1 MQHLITKIGKGQRG
15 VRDLTWDEGKEAIR
29 LMMEG
34 QATGYQMGAFL
45 MAMRIKLEAVPELA
59 AFTAATRSYVAPL
72 SMPGEMNVVDVPAYG
87 EKHNTI
93 HICLGAAILATAAGA
108 KICLHS
114 IEHPTASSD
123 LSRILAELKIPNNLQ
138 GQDLTTTIKGLGFAY
153 LDLALY
159 HPPLVRFLE
168 LREELGA
175 QNLFHQVA
183 RLLNPTRAQSQ
194 VIGVA
199 HPPYLEKIPEAVAML
214 GGHRLLV
221 FQGVE
226 GFPELSIS
234 TPALMREL
242 RDDRIVPVH
251 LKPQD
256 VRLPLGSFQHMAVP
270 QPSSAISLPTQEA
283 LIIAKI
289 LHNEITD
296 RLRDWTIYNAAL
308 LLYAAGQ
315 APSIA
320 TGVSLAERTLESG
333 AAAKKL
339 KELSTVATSPHATA
353 PDKKVVHA

>member
-1 MQHLITKIGKGQRG
+1 MHHLITKIGKGQRG
-15 VRDLTWDEGKEAIR
+15 VRDLTWDESKEAIQ

-34 QATGYQMGAFL
+34 QATPHQVGAFL

-59 AFTAATRSYVAPL
+59 AFTATTRNYVAPL
-72 SMPGEMNVVDVPAYG
+72 SMPGDWNVVDVPAYG

-93 HICLGAAILATAAGA
+93 HICLAAAIIAAAGGA
-108 KICLHS
+108 KICVHS
-114 IEHPTASSD
+114 MENATAASD
-123 LSRILAELKIPNNLQ
+123 LSRVLAELGIPNNLQ
-138 GQDLTTTIKGLGFAY
+138 GQNLTIAIRDLGFAY

-183 RLLNPTRAQSQ
+183 RLLNPTRARSQ

-199 HPPYLEKIPEAVAML
+199 HPPYLEKIPEAVSML

-234 TPALMREL
+234 TPALMREV
-242 RDDRIVPVH
+242 REDRVVPVH

-256 VRLPLGSFQHMAVP
+256 VRLPLGSFQNMAIP
-270 QPSSAISLPTQEA
+270 LPSSTMALPAQEA
-283 LIIAKI
+283 SIIVKI
-289 LHNEITD
+289 LQNQVTD
-296 RLRDWTIYNAAL
+296 RLRDWALYNAAM

-315 APSIA
+315 AHSIA
-320 TGVSLAERTLESG
+320 AGVPLAQQTLVSG
-333 AAAKKL
+333 AAAQKL
-339 KELSTVATSPHATA
+339 NELSTAATLLPTTT
-353 PDKKVVHA
+353 PVKKVVHA